1 MGLRRLLGLG
11 DDGGDPPEID
21 TRIATFAPQPGQRI
35 EGEVLLRGGSAG
47 LKVEGLYLHVVGKVL
62 GWNGSVED
70 REWAYLSPS
79 RSYLDVA
86 PGTEERIGFHGRL
99 PWDCPIT
106 EVDGRTVGVDLS
118 LTTTLSSGPQRSV
131 QDIDFV
137 HVAAPPLHEA
147 VLSALRVEGHRVADA
162 QLLDSSIPEVDLRHS
177 WIETF
182 HLEDGTGVPSSEVT
196 FVNNPVGAMVYVRR
210 AARHLTRWDE
220 KPPAVSFPVAHHE
233 TGEVDLGPRVR
244 EALDQLDRLRS

>member
-11 DDGGDPPEID
+11 GDDGDPPEID

-131 QDIDFV
+131 RDIDLV

-177 WIETF
+177 WIQTF

-220 KPPAVSFPVAHHE
+220 KPPAVPFPVAHHE

-244 EALDQLDRLRS
+244 EALDQLDRLRY